1 MKNYDVHGNKKLTM
15 KSIWHCL
22 EKVWGVIKLALAKS
36 VKPKQPHSIM
46 VYARI
51 S

>member
-36 VKPKQPHSIM
+36 VKPNNLTVLWYMQ
-46 VYARI
+46 
-51 S
+51 